1 MSALVTVYVGN
12 VAPGISVKTFVT
24 LLRTHLPVY
33 VNVLIGVVH
42 VPGARV
48 MVVPTHGVLDGDT
61 DGGVVFT
68 GTGAA

>member
-1 MSALVTVYVGN
+1 M
-12 VAPGISVKTFVT
+12 KTFVT

-48 MVVPTHGVLDGDT
+48 MVVPTHGVLGGDT